1 MTDNALADAVVDDG
15 GWASIV
21 MDDIATPGSFWL
33 NPPHPRDD
41 EGNAVDPLTVMER
54 YESDGPKSSSASGN
68 AAITQEETLD
78 DDYLAAILADMDP
91 L

>member
-1 MTDNALADAVVDDG
+1 
-15 GWASIV
+15 

-41 EGNAVDPLTVMER
+41 EGNAVDPILIMER
-54 YESDGPKSSSASGN
+54 YEMTSSNKDEINAIRNDGDQTTASQN
-68 AAITQEETLD
+68 EEVD